1 MSKSNF
7 KRFKKNDYSHDE
19 EDYDYRKPM
28 SDVNKRENK
37 RFERALK
44 TKDITSFIDEDYED
58 YEDIYSSNEYR
69 KY

>member
-7 KRFKKNDYSHDE
+7 KKFKKNDYSHDD
-19 EDYDYRKPM
+19 EDYEYTKPM
-28 SDVNKRENK
+28 SDVNKREMR

-44 TKDITSFIDEDYED
+44 TKDLSKLVDDDEDFEY
-58 YEDIYSSNEYR
+58 YSANQYR

>member
-7 KRFKKNDYSHDE
+7 KKFKKNDYSHDDD
-19 EDYDYRKPM
+19 EDYEYTKPM
-28 SDVNKRENK
+28 SDVNKREMR

-44 TKDITSFIDEDYED
+44 TKDLSKLVDDDEDFEY
-58 YEDIYSSNEYR
+58 YSTNQYR